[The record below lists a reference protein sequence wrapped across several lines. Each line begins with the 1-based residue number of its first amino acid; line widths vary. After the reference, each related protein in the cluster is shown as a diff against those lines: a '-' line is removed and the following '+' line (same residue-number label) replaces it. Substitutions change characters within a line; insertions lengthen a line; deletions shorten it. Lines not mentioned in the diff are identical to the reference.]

1 MYFQRNLWIENKID
15 YDLSK
20 KLAQKLG
27 LVLPIS
33 DYLVDRDI
41 VTENSALKFLYP
53 TYEDINKIEIFNGIK
68 EASEVIIE
76 SVKSKK
82 NIMIYGDYDVDGI
95 TSTVILYKYLKKLGA
110 EVNYFVPNRHS
121 DGYGLSIE
129 ALDTI
134 IDKFDLLIS
143 VDCGI
148 TSVREVDYLKEKQ
161 KEVIITDHHEPKSKI
176 PDAVLVNPKLDE
188 NAFHDYAGVG
198 VVYRLLLELEK
209 KTGIP
214 LEKDYLI
221 FAALGTVADLMPLT
235 EINRVIVKVGLEN
248 FKNLDN
254 IGLKELVKQSNLKLD
269 EITSSNIAFN
279 IAPKINASGRLG
291 TAMKAIELFITDN
304 NETAEKI
311 SKELCILNE
320 ERKTIELDIL
330 EEAKLQVKTDEKFI
344 LVKGENW
351 NDGVIGIVASK
362 LVDIYRKPTIVFTQR
377 NGILKGSGRS
387 VGQFNLLKALE
398 SLERHFMQFGGHQY
412 AAGLSLETGKY
423 DDFKREIIEYA
434 NIHLTEE
441 DQQVKLKYISQID
454 SKFINREF
462 LKQINLLSPFGIGNS
477 KPLFIIKKAYVENFK
492 IVGKEKSHLKL
503 NLHIDNRVVG
513 AIGFN
518 LASKGDRIKKKDE
531 VDLICTLDKN
541 VYLGVEYINLYIKD
555 LKLNNELQTEKN
567 DLIHNIFN
575 YHENEKNIDFKTEIV
590 KSLPNREYLV
600 KFYKLLSK
608 EKVMLIKK
616 EDVVDNAVDTKM
628 MMFISGRIF
637 SDLGFVTFT
646 ENSEFAEIKI
656 KNHNQKTKMSLNDS
670 QTYRNTIKIMEDL
683 NGY

>member
-1 MYFQRNLWIENKID
+1 MNFQRNLWIENKID
-15 YDLSK
+15 SDSSK

-33 DYLVDRDI
+33 DYLVDKGITSED
-41 VTENSALKFLYP
+41 NALKFLYP
-53 TYEDINKIEIFNGIK
+53 TYEEINKIEIFNGIE
-68 EASEVIIE
+68 EASEVIMKNI
-76 SVKSKK
+76 KNKK
-82 NIMIYGDYDVDGI
+82 DIMIYGDYDVDGI

-110 EVNYFVPNRHS
+110 KVNYFVPDRHS
-121 DGYGLSIE
+121 DGYGLSNE

-134 IDKFDLLIS
+134 IDEFDLLIT

-148 TSVREVDYLKEKQ
+148 TSVVEVDYLNEKE
-161 KEVIITDHHEPKSKI
+161 KEVIITDHHEPKSEI
-176 PDAVLVNPKLDE
+176 PNAILVNPKLDK

-209 KTGIP
+209 ITSIP

-221 FAALGTVADLMPLT
+221 FAAIGTVADLMTLT
-235 EINRVIVKVGLEN
+235 EINRLIVKVGLEN
-248 FKNLDN
+248 FKNLN
-254 IGLKELVKQSNLKLD
+254 NVGLKELVKQSNLKLD

-279 IAPKINASGRLG
+279 IAPKINASGRLS

-304 NETAEKI
+304 DGTAEKI
-311 SKELCILNE
+311 SKELCTLNE

-330 EEAKLQVKTDEKFI
+330 EEAKKQVKADEKFI

-362 LVDIYRKPTIVFTQR
+362 LVDVYRKPTIVFTQR

-387 VGQFNLLKALE
+387 IGRFNLLKALE
-398 SLERHFMQFGGHQY
+398 SSQRHFLRFGGHQF
-412 AAGLSLETGKY
+412 AAGLSLETSEY
-423 DDFKREIIEYA
+423 DDFKSEILEYT
-434 NIHLTEE
+434 NDYLTEE
-441 DQQVKLKYISQID
+441 DQQVKLKYISQIN
-454 SKFINREF
+454 SKHIKREF
-462 LKQINLLSPFGIGNS
+462 LRQINLLSPFGIGNS
-477 KPLFIIKKAYVENFK
+477 KPLFAIKNAYVENLK

-503 NLHIDNRVVG
+503 NLNIDNRVIG

-518 LASKGDRIKKKDE
+518 LASKGDQIKKNDE

-555 LKLNNELQTEKN
+555 IRLNAEMQRKES
-567 DLIHNIFN
+567 DIIDDVFN
-575 YHENEKNIDFKTEIV
+575 YHKNKKNINFQAEIIN
-590 KSLPNREYLV
+590 SLPNREYLV

-608 EKVMLIKK
+608 EKVLLIKK
-616 EDVVDNAVDTKM
+616 ENVVDNKM
-628 MMFISGRIF
+628 IMFISGKIF
-637 SDLGFVTFT
+637 SDLGFVTFA

-656 KNHNQKTKMSLNDS
+656 KNHNQKNKMSLNDS
-670 QTYRNTIKIMEDL
+670 QTYRNTIKIMEDI

>member
-1 MYFQRNLWIENKID
+1 
-15 YDLSK
+15 
-20 KLAQKLG
+20 
-27 LVLPIS
+27 
-33 DYLVDRDI
+33 
-41 VTENSALKFLYP
+41 
-53 TYEDINKIEIFNGIK
+53 
-68 EASEVIIE
+68 
-76 SVKSKK
+76 
-82 NIMIYGDYDVDGI
+82 
-95 TSTVILYKYLKKLGA
+95 
-110 EVNYFVPNRHS
+110 
-121 DGYGLSIE
+121 
-129 ALDTI
+129 
-134 IDKFDLLIS
+134 
-143 VDCGI
+143 
-148 TSVREVDYLKEKQ
+148 
-161 KEVIITDHHEPKSKI
+161 
-176 PDAVLVNPKLDE
+176 
-188 NAFHDYAGVG
+188 
-198 VVYRLLLELEK
+198 
-209 KTGIP
+209 
-214 LEKDYLI
+214 
-221 FAALGTVADLMPLT
+221 GTVADLMPLT
-235 EINRVIVKVGLEN
+235 EINRVIVKIGLEN

-387 VGQFNLLKALE
+387 IGQFNLLKALE

-412 AAGLSLETGKY
+412 AAGLSLETSKY

-518 LASKGDRIKKKDE
+518 LATKGDQIKKNDE
-531 VDLICTLDKN
+531 VDIICTLDKN

-555 LKLNNELQTEKN
+555 LKLNTELQTKKN
-567 DLIHNIFN
+567 DLIQNIFN

-590 KSLPNREYLV
+590 KNLPNREYLV

-616 EDVVDNAVDTKM
+616 DDIVDNAVDNKM
-628 MMFISGRIF
+628 LMFISGRIF